1 MGRYRPVEC
10 LVVIMGGE
18 AIYIQGHVRY
28 QHGGEQQPVVQHTG
42 IQEGLEDASRAAG
55 RGNDV
60 HLVPPPLVGRI
71 GSVSGVGQYLPGLHV
86 RYDRRQI
93 IDMVG
98 TVFTGIT
105 VYEGLC
111 LSLQGLADG
120 GLDALPRLFRGQ
132 SFQQMRGIIR

>member
-1 MGRYRPVEC
+1 
-10 LVVIMGGE
+10 MGGE

-28 QHGGEQQPVVQHTG
+28 QHRGEQQPVVQHTG

-55 RGNDV
+55 RGDDV
-60 HLVPPPLVGRI
+60 HL
-71 GSVSGVGQYLPGLHV
+71 
-86 RYDRRQI
+86 
-93 IDMVG
+93 
-98 TVFTGIT
+98 

-111 LSLQGLADG
+111 LPLQGLADG

>member
-1 MGRYRPVEC
+1 M
-10 LVVIMGGE
+10 
-18 AIYIQGHVRY
+18 
-28 QHGGEQQPVVQHTG
+28 QHTG

-120 GLDALPRLFRGQ
+120 GLDALPRLSAASLSNRCGASLGKGRGASGSGSMQ
-132 SFQQMRGIIR
+132 ASSYSVSSNTPFF

>member
-1 MGRYRPVEC
+1 
-10 LVVIMGGE
+10 MGGE
-18 AIYIQGHVRY
+18 AVYIQGHVRY

-120 GLDALPRLFRGQ
+120 GLDALPRLFCGQ
-132 SFQQMRGIIR
+132 SFQQVRGIIR